1 MALTETQKAGVR
13 RYLGFGR
20 GRDIHPELESR
31 FVGWLSAEEETQIA
45 ATLAQLDAV
54 YAKLQSAALEN
65 TDLKSADKGDA
76 VFFGPEQLD
85 ALRRHGRMLVQTL
98 VTIFEVDPL
107 RDIFGAPAGSNGG
120 FVGLG

>member
-20 GRDIHPELESR
+20 GRDIHPQLESR
-31 FVGWLSAEEETQIA
+31 FVGWLTAEEETQIA

-54 YAKLQSAALEN
+54 YAKLQSAALN
-65 TDLKSADKGDA
+65 NLDLAQAED
-76 VFFGPEQLD
+76 VTFLGPEQLRTLCD
-85 ALRRHGRMLVQTL
+85 HGRMLVQTL

-107 RDIFGAPAGSNGG
+107 RDIFGAAGGSNGG
-120 FVGLG
+120 MVALG